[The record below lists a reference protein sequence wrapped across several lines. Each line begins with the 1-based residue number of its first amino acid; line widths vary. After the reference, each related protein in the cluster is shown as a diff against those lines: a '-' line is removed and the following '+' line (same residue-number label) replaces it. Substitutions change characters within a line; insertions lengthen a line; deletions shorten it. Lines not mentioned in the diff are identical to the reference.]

1 MEARKKIA
9 IAIPVYN
16 SIPSN
21 CFANFIKLF
30 GEISQ
35 AYNYTTLIVDSTIV
49 SQARNVLI
57 EAFQKT
63 DADYLLFLDS
73 DMIVSAAQIHALA
86 LLDKDIVSAL
96 CFSRGKN
103 CIPAFRIMQ
112 NNEHFPVKNF
122 PENALIEVS
131 SVGMACCLIKRKV
144 IEDMIAKKKDG
155 ILFDIKLKSVG
166 MALGEDIFFCNL
178 ARKNGYKIFVHTG
191 IIAQHFGGMIDEKYF
206 ASHKSEAQGNELNWT
221 KMGETKE

>member
-1 MEARKKIA
+1 MEVRKKIA
-9 IAIPVYN
+9 IAMPVYN

-21 CFANFIKLF
+21 CFANFIKF
-30 GEISQ
+30 CGEISQ
-35 AYNYTTLIVDSTIV
+35 GYNYTTLIVDSTIV

-57 EAFQKT
+57 ESFLKT

-73 DMIVSAAQIHALA
+73 DMIVSASQIHAMILT
-86 LLDKDIVSAL
+86 DKEVISAL
-96 CFSRGKN
+96 AFSRGKN
-103 CIPAFRIMQ
+103 CIPSFRVMQ
-112 NNEHFPVKNF
+112 NNEHFPVKNY

-144 IEDMIAKKKDG
+144 IEDLIAKKKDG

-166 MALGEDIFFCNL
+166 MALGEDIFFCDL
-178 ARKNGYKIFVHTG
+178 LRKNGCKIFVHTG

-206 ASHKSEAQGNELNWT
+206 ATHKSEAQGNEMNWT